1 MREINCN
8 IINDLMPLYV
18 DDVLSKDSKEM
29 LEEHISGCQSCKE
42 TLEKMR
48 SDVPI
53 VEEKDVK
60 PLKKIRKKLLA
71 RSVIIMILLIA
82 LAAVYIACEVIWIP
96 VTYVGE
102 DLMNDMEVVFM
113 EDGAYIRREELSA
126 RGDII
131 IVDNREGVL
140 KFYIGENVP
149 DHFRMAWYSHT
160 CYTKLMDY
168 QFPLKEEGVK
178 EIDYCDKD
186 GKVLYVLWQREK
198 QME

>member
-8 IINDLMPLYV
+8 IANDLMPLYV
-18 DDVLSKDSKEM
+18 DDVLSEDSREM
-29 LEEHISGCQSCKE
+29 LEEHISGCQSCREILKE
-42 TLEKMR
+42 MR

-60 PLKKIRKKLLA
+60 PLKKIRKKLLI
-71 RSVIIMILLIA
+71 RSVIIIILLIV
-82 LAAVYIACEVIWIP
+82 LAAAYIACEAISIP

-113 EDGAYIRREELSA
+113 EDGVYLRRENLSA

-131 IVDNREGVL
+131 IVEDGKRDGCV

-149 DHFRMAWYSHT
+149 DHFRMSWWERT
-160 CYTKLMDY
+160 CYTQLVEY
-168 QFPLKEEGVK
+168 PLFSGQEIKEVA
-178 EIDYCDKD
+178 YCDKD
-186 GKVLYVLWQREK
+186 GNVVYVLWQKE
-198 QME
+198 E